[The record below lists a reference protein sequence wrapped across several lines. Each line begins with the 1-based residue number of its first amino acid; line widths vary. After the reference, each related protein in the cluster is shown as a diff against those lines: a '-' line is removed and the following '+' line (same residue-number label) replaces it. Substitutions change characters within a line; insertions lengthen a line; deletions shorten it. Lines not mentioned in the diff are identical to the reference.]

1 MPVVIGLVSQK
12 GGTGKSTLARAL
24 GAVVAAGG
32 YKLTIADLDPSQDTV
47 VEWDKL
53 RDKNRLGPHINVRGS
68 KTTAQ
73 AISRADDDELL
84 IVDMPSGTSRNL
96 LDLAERADLLVQP
109 TSGSLDE
116 LRPAVLFFHDLV
128 RAGIPRTKLV
138 LALSRTS
145 SKEEEDAA
153 RAYLAKAGYEVLAG
167 SLPERG
173 AYRTAQNAGH
183 AVTEV
188 PQRALRDPA
197 YDLMEALFER
207 VGGQLEAA
215 GKEKAKMR
223 GGD

>member
-1 MPVVIGLVSQK
+1 MPVIIGHVSQK

-24 GAVVAAGG
+24 GAVVAGGG
-32 YKLTIADLDPSQDTV
+32 YKVTIADLDPSQDTV

-53 RDKNRLGPHINVRGS
+53 RDKNRLGPHINVQGF
-68 KTTAQ
+68 KTPAQ
-73 AISRADDDELL
+73 AIARSDDDELL

-128 RAGIPRTKLV
+128 REGIPRAKLV

-145 SKEEEDAA
+145 SSSEEDAA

-167 SLPERG
+167 SLPESKG
-173 AYRTAQNAGH
+173 YRSAQNAGH

-188 PQRALRDPA
+188 TQRALREPA

-207 VGGQLEAA
+207 VSSQVQAA
-215 GKEKAKMR
+215 ASEKKKMR